1 MTACVM
7 NGSPAA
13 GPAPGSIPVT
23 LGLRELPP
31 STSWSFQIFTWGPGH
46 SRTAPGNHS
55 QAQKPVPRNSM
66 RMPAPHI
73 RHLQRPPDLCPI
85 PQLLSLEPDFMGP
98 NSPLMGWQRLNKA
111 TSILFF
117 CEIYCFHIKR
127 LFLRGSIFCNHMMIL
142 YSCPE

>member
-1 MTACVM
+1 M
-7 NGSPAA
+7 AA
-13 GPAPGSIPVT
+13 QLQDQLPDPSQLLWDFVNFHPQHPGP
-23 LGLRELPP
+23 
-31 STSWSFQIFTWGPGH
+31 SFQIFTWGPGH

-66 RMPAPHI
+66 RTPAPHI